1 MPHPW
6 ARLQAACA
14 SPVLFGDMVWVDAP
28 AEAMRRS
35 IFGST
40 ANCGREVTGVSLCDI
55 GLHAPAL
62 LYNIIPGISLLYN
75 NGFPIIMG
83 HKIHVIL
90 GVF

>member
-1 MPHPW
+1 VDDYRVPDQQPRHV
-6 ARLQAACA
+6 ANALSHRIACLGRAGHDVPGTA
-14 SPVLFGDMVWVDAP
+14 SAVQL
-28 AEAMRRS
+28 
-35 IFGST
+35 
-40 ANCGREVTGVSLCDI
+40 